1 MPPRGFTMINLLVLL
16 VVVGVVLRLVNNYV
30 PMAPPIKT
38 ILNVVVVVA
47 VCVWLLRVTGIVDIP
62 LSFGWM

>member
-1 MPPRGFTMINLLVLL
+1 MIQLLLLL
-16 VVVGVVLRLVNNYV
+16 VVVGVGLYLVNNYV
-30 PMAPPIKT
+30 PMAAPIKT

-62 LSFGWM
+62 LSFGRM